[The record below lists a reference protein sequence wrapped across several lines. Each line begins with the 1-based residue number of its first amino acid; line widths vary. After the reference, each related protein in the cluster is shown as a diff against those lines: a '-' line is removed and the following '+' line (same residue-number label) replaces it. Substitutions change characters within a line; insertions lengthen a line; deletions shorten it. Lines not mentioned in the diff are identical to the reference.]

1 MSFRDILGHSKQI
14 NILKRAITGS
24 RVAHSYLFAGPEGVG
39 KMLVARAF
47 AKALNCENPP
57 GYGEEG
63 GDKGGDEGVDSCGA
77 CASCRAMEDGFHI
90 NLVKVEPVDGVVKID
105 QVRDLQNAMKYRV
118 TEGRR
123 VAIVDGADKLI
134 KAASNAFLKTLEEP
148 PAGSMIILL
157 TSHPAELLPTVVS
170 RCQRI
175 DFGPLPEEIIRRVLV
190 EKLADDGLGEE
201 DAQAF
206 ARVSG
211 GSLARAL
218 KAVKSGE
225 QAKKVE
231 FLERFLSLS
240 PGKNDEILDVARE
253 VSKDPDVEGTLEF
266 LKTFYRDLVV
276 FNEGSEGLVVAGNT
290 AQKATNIGYRGFARL
305 VRSFELIEEA
315 HRNITPPR
323 YANKQLTMEV
333 LFLGLVDLSAPVT

>member
-57 GYGEEG
+57 GCGEEG

-123 VAIVDGADKLI
+123 VAIVDGADKLDNPSDFSSRGTPSHSGLQVPEDRLR
-134 KAASNAFLKTLEEP
+134 A
-148 PAGSMIILL
+148 PA
-157 TSHPAELLPTVVS
+157 
-170 RCQRI
+170 
-175 DFGPLPEEIIRRVLV
+175 RR
-190 EKLADDGLGEE
+190 DHTTG
-201 DAQAF
+201 
-206 ARVSG
+206 AR
-211 GSLARAL
+211 
-218 KAVKSGE
+218 
-225 QAKKVE
+225 
-231 FLERFLSLS
+231 
-240 PGKNDEILDVARE
+240 
-253 VSKDPDVEGTLEF
+253 
-266 LKTFYRDLVV
+266 
-276 FNEGSEGLVVAGNT
+276 
-290 AQKATNIGYRGFARL
+290 
-305 VRSFELIEEA
+305 
-315 HRNITPPR
+315 
-323 YANKQLTMEV
+323 
-333 LFLGLVDLSAPVT
+333 